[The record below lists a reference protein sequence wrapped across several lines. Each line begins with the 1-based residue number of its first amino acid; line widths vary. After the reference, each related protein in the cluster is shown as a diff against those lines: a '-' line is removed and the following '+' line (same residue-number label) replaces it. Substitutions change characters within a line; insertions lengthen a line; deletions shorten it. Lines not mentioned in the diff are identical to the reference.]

1 MTFSLIVADDFSG
14 AADAAARAWPGSA
27 ALLEPS
33 LEVVDS
39 AVVALSTET
48 RHAAGREARERIRE
62 LRGIFAGRALYK
74 KIDSTLRGPWVEE
87 VEELLEVTDYR
98 QALVC
103 PAFPEQGRTVREGWL
118 WVHGERVQRIECPF
132 EVRDAWTEEDLARIA
147 AEVCSSILPVGSA
160 GLARH
165 VFRAEARPGPL
176 GAGPGVW
183 IVLVGSEHP
192 VSQAQLAVLREARLP
207 EVRINP
213 EAEEGAAAG
222 VFATGGETAARFL
235 RRHGAQGIR
244 ELRELLPG
252 IPAGRILGGRY
263 NGTLMVL
270 KAGGFGAPDT
280 ILRAIQLCSHASES
294 R

>member
-14 AADAAARAWPGSA
+14 AADAAARAWPGSV

-39 AVVALSTET
+39 PVVALSTET
-48 RHAAGREARERIRE
+48 RHATGPEARERIRD
-62 LRGIFAGRALYK
+62 LRAIFAGRALYK
-74 KIDSTLRGPWVEE
+74 KIDSTLRGPWVAE
-87 VEELLEVTDYR
+87 VEELLQVTDYS

-118 WVHGERVQRIECPF
+118 WVHAERVQRIECPF
-132 EVRDAWTEEDLARIA
+132 EVRDAWTEADLARIA
-147 AEVCSSILPVGSA
+147 GEVCSAILPVGSA

-165 VFRAEARPGPL
+165 VFRAEAHPAPL
-176 GAGPGVW
+176 RAGAGDW
-183 IVLVGSEHP
+183 IVLVGSDHP
-192 VSQAQLAVLREARLP
+192 VSLGQLAVLREAELP
-207 EVRINP
+207 EVAINP
-213 EAEEGAAAG
+213 DAEPGEAAG

-235 RRHGAQGIR
+235 RRHDARGIR

-252 IPAGRILGGRY
+252 VPAGRILGGSY

-280 ILRAIQLCSHASES
+280 IVRAIQLCS
-294 R
+294 RG